1 MPEKCS
7 IIVRTKNEEK
17 WISSCL
23 SAIYNQTYENIEVII
38 VDNKSTDRTIE
49 KSKKFPNI
57 KYVTIDNY
65 LPGDSLNRG
74 ISASSGEYIVCL
86 SAHCIPVDK
95 SWLEN
100 LVSTLEESEDY
111 AGVYGRQE
119 PMSFSTPSD
128 KRDMLLVFGLDR
140 KIQSLDSF
148 FHNANSILH
157 RYLWEKSPFDS
168 EITNIEDRLW
178 GQEMLNA
185 GYKLVYEPKASVYH
199 YHGIH
204 QDGNVERCNNVV
216 RIIQDMQSGKSK
228 EACLDAENLDIVAI
242 IPIKGKDWY
251 MGDKLQMAYTI
262 NSALKSDYIN
272 RVFVTT
278 DNEET
283 AELAISHG
291 AECPFLRSENL
302 AKDYI
307 ALDAVLKDA
316 IVHIEESDIY
326 PDLVVVLEETFPF
339 REDGLIDKMISY
351 MLNKGFDTIIAA
363 KPESGSIW
371 QEGDSDLFTRLDSGD
386 IPRLYK
392 EKSYIGL
399 KGLCC
404 ITHAEFIRQE
414 SIFDNKVGLF
424 EVNSLLSSF
433 EVRSDDD
440 RKAALHYMKHSYDT
454 L

>member
-1 MPEKCS
+1 MPKKMPKKCS
-7 IIVRTKNEEK
+7 IIIRTKNEEK

-23 SAIYNQTYENIEVII
+23 SSVFSQTYENIEVII

-74 ISASSGEYIVCL
+74 ISASSGSYIVCI

-95 SWLEN
+95 YWLEN
-100 LVSTLEESEDY
+100 LVSTLEEDESY

-157 RYLWEKSPFDS
+157 RHLWEKSPFDNK
-168 EITNIEDRLW
+168 ITNIEDRLW

-185 GYKLVYEPKASVYH
+185 GYKLAYEPKASVYH

-204 QDGNVERCNNVV
+204 QDGNIERCNNVV
-216 RIIQDMQSGKSK
+216 RIIQDMQSANLKD
-228 EACLDAENLDIVAI
+228 ACLDAESLDIVAI

-251 MGDKLQMAYTI
+251 MGDKLQMTYTI
-262 NSALKSDYIN
+262 ESALQSDYIN

-291 AECPFLRSENL
+291 AECPFLRSEGL

-307 ALDAVLKDA
+307 SLDAVLKDA
-316 IVHIEESDIY
+316 IIHMEESEVY

-339 REDGLIDKMISY
+339 REDGLIDEMISH

-363 KPESGSIW
+363 KSESGSIW
-371 QEGDSDLFTRLDSGD
+371 QEGEGDLFTRLDSGD

-404 ITHAEFIRQE
+404 ITHTELIRQE
-414 SIFDNKVGLF
+414 NIFDNKVGLF

-440 RKAALHYMKHSYDT
+440 RKTALRYMKR
-454 L
+454 

>member
-1 MPEKCS
+1 MSKKCS

-23 SAIYNQTYENIEVII
+23 SAIYSQTYKNIEVVI

-57 KYVTIDNY
+57 KYVTIDKY

-74 ISASSGEYIVCL
+74 ISASSGAYIVCI

-95 SWLEN
+95 YWLES
-100 LVSTLEESEDY
+100 LVNTLEENESY

-128 KRDMLLVFGLDR
+128 KRDLLLIFGLDK

-157 RYLWEKSPFDS
+157 RHLWEKSPFDNK
-168 EITNIEDRLW
+168 ITNIEDRLW

-204 QDGNVERCNNVV
+204 QDGNIERCNNVV
-216 RIIQDMQSGKSK
+216 QIIQDMQQTNSK
-228 EACLDAENLDIVAI
+228 YASLDAESLDIVAI
-242 IPIKGKDWY
+242 IPIKGKDWH
-251 MGDKLQMAYTI
+251 MGDRLQMTYTI
-262 NSALKSDYIN
+262 ESALQSNYIN
-272 RVFVTT
+272 HVYVTT
-278 DNEET
+278 DNKET
-283 AELAISHG
+283 AELAISYG
-291 AECPFLRSENL
+291 AECPFLREEGL

-307 ALDAVLKDA
+307 GLDMVLKDA
-316 IVHIEESDIY
+316 IIRMEESEIY

-339 REDGLIDKMISY
+339 RENGLIDKMISQ

-371 QEGDSDLFTRLDSGD
+371 QEGDSGLFTRLDSGD
-386 IPRLYK
+386 APRLYK

-404 ITHAEFIRQE
+404 VTHAESIRQE
-414 SIFDNKVGLF
+414 SIFDNNVGLF

-433 EVRSDDD
+433 EMMMTER
-440 RKAALHYMKHSYDT
+440 LHFII
-454 L
+454 

>member
-1 MPEKCS
+1 
-7 IIVRTKNEEK
+7 
-17 WISSCL
+17 
-23 SAIYNQTYENIEVII
+23 
-38 VDNKSTDRTIE
+38 
-49 KSKKFPNI
+49 
-57 KYVTIDNY
+57 
-65 LPGDSLNRG
+65 
-74 ISASSGEYIVCL
+74 
-86 SAHCIPVDK
+86 
-95 SWLEN
+95 
-100 LVSTLEESEDY
+100 
-111 AGVYGRQE
+111 
-119 PMSFSTPSD
+119 MSFSTPSD
-128 KRDMLLVFGLDR
+128 KRDLLLVFGLDR

-157 RYLWEKSPFDS
+157 RHLWEKSPFDN

-204 QDGNVERCNNVV
+204 QDGNIERCNNVV
-216 RIIQDMQSGKSK
+216 RIIQDMQSAKSK
-228 EACLDAENLDIVAI
+228 DACLDAESLDIVAI
-242 IPIKGKDWY
+242 IPIKGKDWV
-251 MGDKLQMAYTI
+251 MGDRLQMAYTI
-262 NSALKSDYIN
+262 DSALQSDYIN

-278 DNEET
+278 DNKET

-291 AECPFLRSENL
+291 AECPFLRSESL

-307 ALDAVLKDA
+307 GLDAVLKDA
-316 IVHIEESDIY
+316 IIHMEESDIY

-339 REDGLIDKMISY
+339 REDGLIDKMISH

-371 QEGDSDLFTRLDSGD
+371 QEGEGGDLFTRLDSGD

-404 ITHAEFIRQE
+404 ITHTELIRQE
-414 SIFDNKVGLF
+414 TIFDNKVGLF

-433 EVRSDDD
+433 EVRSEDD
-440 RKAALHYMKHSYDT
+440 RKAALHYMKHSYDIF
-454 L
+454 